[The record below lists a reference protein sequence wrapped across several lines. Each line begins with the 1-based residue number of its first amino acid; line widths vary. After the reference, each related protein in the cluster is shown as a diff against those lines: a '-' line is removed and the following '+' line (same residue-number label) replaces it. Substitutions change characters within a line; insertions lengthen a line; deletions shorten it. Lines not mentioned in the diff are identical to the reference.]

1 MCGSVCCSVFV
12 CSVGVVVLS
21 LLTLLIFIL
30 IFYYCYYNHY
40 FRYHYQQHCRFIS
53 ALDVAS
59 TSIMSSF
66 LIAFVLDVQYPADD
80 GECSSYVTEDECLS
94 ETSIFDREEYKCKL

>member
-1 MCGSVCCSVFV
+1 MCCSVFV
-12 CSVGVVVLS
+12 CSGGGVVLL

-30 IFYYCYYNHY
+30 IFYYCYYCHY
-40 FRYHYQQHCRFIS
+40 YRYHYHHHCRFIS